1 MKLPAVLT
9 LVLAAAAIHAAP
21 ATAQNLT
28 GTWQIT
34 TEGRRGPQTRTLVLR
49 QDGNTL
55 TGTITFGGGG
65 GPRGGG
71 GGPGAEPVAIANGTV
86 DGATFHFTVSVDFG
100 GRGAIEQ
107 VFNGHYESDFMEGTI
122 EGGRGGAQPFTGSR
136 GD

>member
-1 MKLPAVLT
+1 MT
-9 LVLAAAAIHAAP
+9 LVLAAAAIGAAP

-34 TEGRRGPQTRTLVLR
+34 SEGRRGSVTRTLVLR
-49 QDGNTL
+49 QDGNAL
-55 TGTITFGGGG
+55 TGTISFGGGG

-71 GGPGAEPVAIANGTV
+71 GPQSVDIANGTV
-86 DGATFHFTVSVDFG
+86 DGADFHFTVTTDFG
-100 GRGAIEQ
+100 GRGSIEQ

-122 EGGRGGAQPFTGSR
+122 EGGRGGSQPFMGTR

>member
-1 MKLPAVLT
+1 MKLRAVMT
-9 LVLAAAAIHAAP
+9 LVLAAAAINAAP

-34 TEGRRGPQTRTLVLR
+34 SEGRRGSVTRTLVLR

-55 TGTITFGGGG
+55 TGTMSFGGGG

-71 GGPGAEPVAIANGTV
+71 GPPEVAISNGTV
-86 DGATFHFTVSVDFG
+86 DGATFHFTVSVDLG
-100 GRGAIEQ
+100 GRGAVEQ
-107 VFNGHYESDFMEGTI
+107 VFNGHYEADFMEGTI
-122 EGGRGGAQPFTGSR
+122 EGGRGGSQPFMGTR